1 MDSAFKQRLIG
12 AGVLLALI
20 VIVVPM
26 LFSGHSGKP
35 SKGKVS
41 LAIPAQPQPR
51 MQTKILDL
59 AAAASVPR
67 GGPVSVQKSPAM
79 ARVVIHKVPAVA
91 NTTLPDTSSA
101 PPAVTAKLASKPVF
115 KAKAKV
121 LVRAS
126 RKTARVPSTRTV
138 VKPRA
143 RPAKRIVPPVKRAV
157 KPLAAGTAAQ
167 KFYIV
172 SLGAYAYRANT
183 ERLLTGLHKLGIAVH
198 AEPMKIGGKAVQKVF
213 AGPFASRAGAEDA
226 RLRIR
231 RLYPRIPAVLLT
243 QARTIKTSQAAA
255 ALPAKQPGVW
265 VVQVAAFRHHPV
277 AEKLVK
283 RLREAGFAAYT
294 DSVKTSRGPF
304 WRVRVGPET
313 RRAAALSVR
322 DHIAATQHLRGV
334 VVSNR

>member
-1 MDSAFKQRLIG
+1 VDSALKQRLIG

-26 LFSGHSGKP
+26 LFSGHSGKS

-59 AAAASVPR
+59 AVPASVSR
-67 GGPVSVQKSPAM
+67 GAPVSVQKSLGL
-79 ARVVIHKVPAVA
+79 ARVEVHKVPAVVDGA
-91 NTTLPDTSSA
+91 RPVISSA
-101 PPAVTAKLASKPVF
+101 PPAAVSKPASRAVP
-115 KAKAKV
+115 KTKV
-121 LVRAS
+121 PVQAS
-126 RKTARVPSTRTV
+126 RKTARAAATRV
-138 VKPRA
+138 AAKSHARPIKPVVRPVKP
-143 RPAKRIVPPVKRAV
+143 AV

-167 KFYIV
+167 KSYIV
-172 SLGAYAYRANT
+172 SLGAYANRANT
-183 ERLLTGLHKLGIAVH
+183 KRLLTGLHKLGIAVH
-198 AEPMKIGGKAVQKVF
+198 AEPLKIGGKAVQKVF

-243 QARTIKTSQAAA
+243 QARTVKTSQAST
-255 ALPAKQPGVW
+255 ALPAKQPGAW

-283 RLREAGFAAYT
+283 RLREAGFAAYS
-294 DSVKTSRGPF
+294 DSVKTSRGTF

-313 RRAAALSVR
+313 RRAAAFSVR
-322 DHIAATQHLRGV
+322 DRIAATQHLRGV